1 VAGQDVTKHQQT
13 KHAGKAQ
20 EAEVRKRPQETVL
33 EAPHIKPI
41 EHYLRSWEADED
53 ELPLEYEHDD
63 HTSPLIK
70 SVREFRHEQTMAMG
84 EDGRWLLAALTDET
98 EPAQIQKK
106 DTLPKTERIVQRLL
120 SDSHAPEEVD
130 ALLAQAVEQ
139 LALQRQSKEQWSTS
153 LSKKHHIPKRQPVKS
168 LHTSS
173 ERLHVGETGGSLD
186 AWQIREL
193 TLPEVPKI
201 KKQTQAPGPWTVE
214 TAHSRPRL
222 PSVHAPETQN
232 HEHSTSSYSPTSGR
246 SVNVYPNGTKQAPKK
261 WRRFQRALSLEN
273 RCAVLSHTS
282 SLDAVDKEVAPARI
296 SREGIGPTDVRRS
309 SLRPIGQSVAMQ
321 WLVWNPSK
329 RLSPLSAPVSLKGRF
344 ERLSDDD
351 SLVPTMGATATEG
364 WDDQAD
370 WSNDGLLVERPA
382 KVASQDQLPLESSFL
397 HASFVE
403 EPLSSVKSSSVS
415 PQKEHDAGAKLSVQ
429 TMSASYTP
437 PSLTLEYDSF
447 DVKDIPGEEKAM
459 WPAHDL
465 GADVPHTPTL
475 GYETF
480 HQPTQPSL
488 ESDEEG
494 TVERLLTL
502 AEQLSEETDVEDVVV
517 EEEALKRGGG
527 EKVVASS
534 VGVRHDEVSDIYFHL
549 GIFLERADR
558 LLKHGNATFLHVFQD
573 FVETFV
579 EDRSHILQEYG
590 LAARPDAAYE
600 WGALDEDAVRVIE
613 YILLAMASFLRK
625 DREQASLLLTQGLQ
639 ACPTASRLA
648 EGIALLQR
656 RIEES

>member
-1 VAGQDVTKHQQT
+1 MAGQDVTKHQQT

-20 EAEVRKRPQETVL
+20 EAEVQKRPHEAVL
-33 EAPHIKPI
+33 ETPHIKPI

-63 HTSPLIK
+63 QTSPLIK

-98 EPAQIQKK
+98 EPAQ
-106 DTLPKTERIVQRLL
+106 
-120 SDSHAPEEVD
+120 
-130 ALLAQAVEQ
+130 AQ
-139 LALQRQSKEQWSTS
+139 
-153 LSKKHHIPKRQPVKS
+153 KKHHTPKRQPVKS
-168 LHTSS
+168 LHTRS
-173 ERLHVGETGGSLD
+173 EPLHVGETGGSLD

-201 KKQTQAPGPWTVE
+201 KKRRQASGPWTVE
-214 TAHSRPRL
+214 TNHSRPRL
-222 PSVHAPETQN
+222 PDVQESEAK
-232 HEHSTSSYSPTSGR
+232 HSERFTSSYSPTSGR
-246 SVNVYPNGTKQAPKK
+246 SVDVYPNGTKQAPKK

-273 RCAVLSHTS
+273 RCAVLSHTA
-282 SLDAVDKEVAPARI
+282 SLDVVDKDATPPRI

-321 WLVWNPSK
+321 WLVWNPFK
-329 RLSPLSAPVSLKGRF
+329 RLSPLSAPVSLKSRF
-344 ERLSDDD
+344 ERLSDND
-351 SLVPTMGATATEG
+351 SLAPTVGMAATEG

-370 WSNDGLLVERPA
+370 WSNDGLLVERA
-382 KVASQDQLPLESSFL
+382 TKVAPQDQLPFESSFL

-403 EPLSSVKSSSVS
+403 EPLSSVKSSPVS
-415 PQKEHDAGAKLSVQ
+415 LQKERGAGGKLSVQ

-447 DVKDIPGEEKAM
+447 DVKDIPGEQKAT
-459 WPAHDL
+459 WPAHEL
-465 GADVPHTPTL
+465 GADIPRTPTL
-475 GYETF
+475 GYEIF
-480 HQPTQPSL
+480 HQSTQSPL
-488 ESDEEG
+488 ESDEQE
-494 TVERLLTL
+494 TVERLMTL
-502 AEQLSEETDVEDVVV
+502 AEQLSEEDVVV
-517 EEEALKRGGG
+517 EDVAPEEEALERGGG
-527 EKVVASS
+527 EKVVAPS
-534 VGVRHDEVSDIYFHL
+534 VDVRDDEVSDVYFHL

-558 LLKHGNATFLHVFQD
+558 LLEHGDATFLHVFQD

-590 LAARPDAAYE
+590 LAARPGAAYG

-639 ACPTASRLA
+639 VCPTASRVA